1 MRIFAIATPK
11 SGLARVSGKYISPLN
26 EEFNAEPINNKIEQF
41 WAKVRGVL
49 GTVGVLGIVVVVLRW
64 AGVTTSVE
72 SIQALLESGDALVEA
87 AILLISALSLV
98 VERASEAFANE

>member
-49 GTVGVLGIVVVVLRW
+49 GTVGVLGIVVVVLGW
-64 AGVTTSVE
+64 LGVDTNVSGLQGL
-72 SIQALLESGDALVEA
+72 IESGDALVEGI
-87 AILLISALSLV
+87 ILLISALSLV